1 MGFCGVH
8 AAIRAESHLIAPA
21 CVLNVLDCV
30 KVIAVNVPS
39 EFLLIPRLMVSLLP
53 RSMWVVVFI
62 LLGRL
67 RLP

>member
-1 MGFCGVH
+1 
-8 AAIRAESHLIAPA
+8 
-21 CVLNVLDCV
+21 
-30 KVIAVNVPS
+30 VPS
-39 EFLLIPRLMVSLLP
+39 KFLLIPRLMVSLLP